1 MARPGP
7 PPHRGCRPECSQSP
21 DRSPGR
27 WVRHAGARQPI
38 RATIS
43 MIHPTLVKHGQAPHF
58 TDIGRAFGVSP
69 DEGRR
74 LLHDLMAAGLPN
86 WLFPSTDLIAS
97 FAPFNNVPTHYRI
110 SIDGQQKWFAQCGL
124 ESLAMGWLFPETPL
138 FVDAPCLDCGDPIR
152 VTVRKGVIE
161 REEPRGICFYVDV
174 PARE

>member
-1 MARPGP
+1 VGGVLDQPT
-7 PPHRGCRPECSQSP
+7 
-21 DRSPGR
+21 
-27 WVRHAGARQPI
+27 GARESQMPD
-38 RATIS
+38 
-43 MIHPTLVKHGQAPHF
+43 PTQLDLTYDFILRTFVKHGQAPHF

-124 ESLAMGWLFPETPL
+124 ESLAMSWLFPDKPILVE
-138 FVDAPCLDCGDPIR
+138 APCLDCGEPVR
-152 VTVRKGVIE
+152 VTVRNGVIE
-161 REEPRGICFYVDV
+161 REDPRGIRFYVDV
-174 PARE
+174 PLREWGANLPFA